1 MSRPV
6 ARPSAASL
14 AVPGL
19 RVLGE
24 AADSL
29 RQALPA
35 PSARVLAGLRLGT
48 IGDAARDALSGA
60 LRAMGASVEPVA
72 LDGRRMP
79 ADRRPDAVVISWP
92 GAAGAEAA
100 EWEQVARMKL
110 DNPCLIVVLLDC
122 GRGLLE
128 TPEHDLRI
136 LRGSPGSEIRAVLAE
151 LRRLRREQRLAASAR
166 SDVGAPVCSL
176 FRRPAPAAQG
186 AASLFAHA
194 A

>member
-1 MSRPV
+1 MSRAV

-29 RQALPA
+29 RQALPSR
-35 PSARVLAGLRLGT
+35 SARVLAGLRLGM
-48 IGDAARDALSGA
+48 IGDAASDALGGA
-60 LRAMGASVEPVA
+60 LRAMGASVASVA

-92 GAAGAEAA
+92 GAAGTAAA
-100 EWEQVARMKL
+100 EWEQVALMKL
-110 DNPCLIVVLLDC
+110 DNPRLIVVLLDG

-128 TPEHDLRI
+128 APDHDLRI
-136 LRGSPGSEIRAVLAE
+136 PRGSPGSEIRAALAE

-176 FRRPAPAAQG
+176 FRRPTPSAQG
-186 AASLFAHA
+186 VSLFAHA